1 MKCAIHQPQFIP
13 WLGYLHKIQAADV
26 FVFLDDV
33 QFKKNEYQNRN
44 RMRVGGMSQW
54 ITAPVQFRF
63 GDCLNAVQLSDEP
76 KWRGKLLRTLEVNYA
91 KTPFFAAYM
100 PGFADLIQRPWPNL
114 AELNIAC
121 VEWLMNVFEMDRNA
135 VRRSSRMDGLRDDP
149 TLRLID
155 ICRQVG
161 ADTYL
166 SGAGGRHY
174 LDIDRFATEG
184 LTLEFQTFEHPVYP
198 QHPHKGE
205 FVPYLAAL
213 DGLFNVGGG
222 MQGRRLLGLC

>member
-1 MKCAIHQPQFIP
+1 
-13 WLGYLHKIQAADV
+13 V

-44 RMRVGGMSQW
+44 RMRVGGISQW
-54 ITAPVQFRF
+54 ITAPVRFRF
-63 GDCLNAVQLSDEP
+63 GDCLNEVLLSDEP
-76 KWRGKLLRTLEVNYA
+76 KWRGKLLRTLEMNYA
-91 KTPFFAAYM
+91 KAPFFAAYM
-100 PGFADLIQRPWPNL
+100 PGFADLIQHPWPNL

-121 VEWLMNVFEMDRNA
+121 VEWLMDVFEMDRSA
-135 VRRSSRMDGLRDDP
+135 VQRSSRMEGLRDDP

-161 ADTYL
+161 ADAYL

-174 LDIDRFATEG
+174 LAMDRFTAEG
-184 LTLEFQTFEHPVYP
+184 LSLEFQTFEHPVYP
-198 QHPHKGE
+198 QHTHKQE
-205 FVPYLAAL
+205 DPFVPYLAAL

-222 MQGRRLLGLC
+222 MQGRKPLGLCSS